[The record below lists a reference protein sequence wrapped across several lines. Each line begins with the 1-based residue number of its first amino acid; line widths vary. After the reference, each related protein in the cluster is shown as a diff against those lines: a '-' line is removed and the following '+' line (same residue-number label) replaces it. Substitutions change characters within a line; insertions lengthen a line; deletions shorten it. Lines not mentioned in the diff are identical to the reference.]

1 MMAVTVY
8 PESPLTSTGE
18 KEDGLIEQDTE
29 KKVLDFE
36 EKREYGP
43 IKLSPTLR
51 EISRSATS
59 TSLGPRPNNGFRSLR
74 AALGILGSVTILLG
88 SLIVFGV
95 LGFLIFLWT
104 GEGHG
109 GSERASSSWRW
120 FVIGERITQAITLS
134 TVVIRFIIVG
144 QATICTSLIAAVI
157 LERHGIPLSKLA
169 EVSIFRSINDG
180 PYRLSWVLI
189 TNAFSKKSILPTLL
203 ITILVFGDIATQF
216 LSTILVTD
224 LQLDLLVGDPV
235 NETVMLE
242 MSNSFSGSI
251 YPHNTFSRQPTY
263 APFGENNVSAISPL
277 PNEKGLSDTG
287 IMQRVFVPVKETNRT
302 SLRSYEGKSYAMN
315 SRFVCVPP
323 VLEKPQITVVPG
335 PKEVSIAN
343 GYFISAGIDMA
354 ATLAGAGLK
363 FPPDCEGGRCFAGS
377 SAFNCS
383 LPWVEKVAYGIPTAL
398 CLPDGSNAY
407 WPDPSWAIND
417 QSLSNRSEIL
427 LVVRS
432 NTTNLDFTTPGTT
445 PLPENHVSSEAEWK
459 IYPSLNNSAAIELS
473 LCFQQIDFD
482 FVTAHLTT
490 PTDLEAPIPG
500 WAASTY
506 DWNMTQIQ
514 AFLGTAPSA
523 SRGIYT
529 IASLSSPLK
538 THTTWDLTARLVT
551 HVYMASADALQNV
564 TLFMCPKAGG
574 FQTVLAD
581 MSLQALFADTLA
593 ATDRPALALQSLMTA
608 MASSAVSEALKQ
620 FDVPWTV
627 TTASSVLALHPR
639 GVRGLVAAVVIVV
652 VDILV
657 AGLIVSL
664 FLRQSR
670 FSAQGDYWHAV
681 GQMAG
686 RGSRPMVGWII
697 DAAGRMTDG
706 EVERLLR
713 ASEEDFVVGV
723 GQVGAAN
730 GGVEVG
736 VRRFG

>member
-1 MMAVTVY
+1 
-8 PESPLTSTGE
+8 
-18 KEDGLIEQDTE
+18 
-29 KKVLDFE
+29 
-36 EKREYGP
+36 
-43 IKLSPTLR
+43 
-51 EISRSATS
+51 
-59 TSLGPRPNNGFRSLR
+59 LR

-88 SLIVFGV
+88 SLVVFGV

-109 GSERASSSWRW
+109 GSERASASWRW

-144 QATICTSLIAAVI
+144 QATICTSLVAAVI

-189 TNAFSKKSILPTLL
+189 TNAFSKASIFPTLL

-216 LSTILVTD
+216 LSTMLVTD

-235 NETVMLE
+235 NEILMLE

-302 SLRSYEGKSYAMN
+302 SLRSYEGKAYAMN

-323 VLEKPQITVVPG
+323 VLEKPHITLVPG
-335 PKEVSIAN
+335 PKEVSDAN
-343 GYFISAGIDMA
+343 GYFISAGIDIA
-354 ATLAGAGLK
+354 GTLADAGLE
-363 FPPDCEGGRCFAGS
+363 FPPDCDGGSCFAGS

-383 LPWVEKVAYGIPTAL
+383 LPWVEKAAYGIPTAL

-407 WPDPSWAIND
+407 SPYPSWAIND
-417 QSLSNRSEIL
+417 RPLSNRSEIL
-427 LVVRS
+427 LIIRS
-432 NTTNLDFTTPGTT
+432 NTTNVDFTMPGTS
-445 PLPENHVSSEAEWK
+445 PIPESHVSNEAEWK
-459 IYPSLNNSAAIELS
+459 IYSALNHSVAIELS

-490 PTDLEAPIPG
+490 PTDLQAPIPG

-506 DWNMTQIQ
+506 DWNTTSIQ
-514 AFLGTAPSA
+514 SFLGTAPSPSPSSSSSSSSS

-529 IASLSSPLK
+529 IASLTSPLK

-551 HVYMASADALQNV
+551 HVYLASADALQNV
-564 TLFMCPKAGG
+564 TLFMAPKAGG

-581 MSLQALFADTLA
+581 MSLQALFADTLS
-593 ATDRPALALQSLMTA
+593 ATNRPALALQSLMTT
-608 MASSAVSEALKQ
+608 MAASAVSEALRQ
-620 FDVPWTV
+620 FDVPGAA

-639 GVRGLVAAVVIVV
+639 GVRGLVAATVV
-652 VDILV
+652 VLVDVLV
-657 AGLIVSL
+657 AGVIVGV
-664 FLRQSR
+664 FLRQTR
-670 FSAQGDYWHAV
+670 FSAQGDYWHA
-681 GQMAG
+681 
-686 RGSRPMVGWII
+686 I
-697 DAAGRMTDG
+697 
-706 EVERLLR
+706 
-713 ASEEDFVVGV
+713 
-723 GQVGAAN
+723 GQV
-730 GGVEVG
+730 
-736 VRRFG
+736 